1 MSKFINPLTNEI
13 LNIVDD
19 LRAKVY
25 TWCKDHSEKFVRII
39 DDIEN
44 LPNNLGENARKMLEI
59 GILQDKLVK
68 LECQLINHSTDTNEN
83 LFSISR
89 MQVFKFY
96 EVIFWREFAY
106 FRDKK
111 YFYNSETD
119 VKELLQ
125 AVKELIKCG
134 T

>member
-1 MSKFINPLTNEI
+1 MNNFLDNLRNLETG
-13 LNIVDD
+13 DD
-19 LRAKVY
+19 SDNFQL
-25 TWCKDHSEKFVRII
+25 
-39 DDIEN
+39 IEVIRDAA
-44 LPNNLGENARKMLEI
+44 NNLGENARRMLEI
-59 GILQDKLVK
+59 GILQDELVK
-68 LECQLINHSTDTNEN
+68 LECPLINHSTDTNEN
-83 LFSISR
+83 LFNISR